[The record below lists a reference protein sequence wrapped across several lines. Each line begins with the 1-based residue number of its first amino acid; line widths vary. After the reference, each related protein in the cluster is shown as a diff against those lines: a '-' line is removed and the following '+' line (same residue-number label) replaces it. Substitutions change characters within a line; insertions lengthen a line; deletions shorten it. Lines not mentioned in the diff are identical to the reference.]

1 MQKTAT
7 LHLKYIYSKFYV
19 KPARF
24 LITLDTL
31 DLKETRGMEVWH
43 VQTRPSTNI
52 HLSFRYVGINT
63 KPLEDPHYA
72 WGPSQWNEMYNI
84 ICFNMVK
91 VSKFQNKFMKS
102 YLGRNDDFISSFWN
116 LLIFSRQW
124 RKKWRYC
131 RLGHL
136 NSRLPTC
143 LGCFVFCSENSPII
157 DFTKI
162 LHNIKGT

>member
-1 MQKTAT
+1 M
-7 LHLKYIYSKFYV
+7 LHKIYIYSKFYV

-72 WGPSQWNEMYNI
+72 
-84 ICFNMVK
+84 
-91 VSKFQNKFMKS
+91 
-102 YLGRNDDFISSFWN
+102 
-116 LLIFSRQW
+116 
-124 RKKWRYC
+124 
-131 RLGHL
+131 
-136 NSRLPTC
+136 
-143 LGCFVFCSENSPII
+143 
-157 DFTKI
+157 
-162 LHNIKGT
+162 

>member
-1 MQKTAT
+1 MPWSVWFIKVLKTECCNFPSNY
-7 LHLKYIYSKFYV
+7 LSNCKKHQRYIKYIPKFYV

-24 LITLDTL
+24 LITLGTL

-72 WGPSQWNEMYNI
+72 WGPSQCSGMKCI
-84 ICFNMVK
+84 IWFKMVK

-102 YLGRNDDFISSFWN
+102 YLGRNSREKRWLHKFI
-116 LLIFSRQW
+116 L
-124 RKKWRYC
+124 K
-131 RLGHL
+131 
-136 NSRLPTC
+136 
-143 LGCFVFCSENSPII
+143 
-157 DFTKI
+157 FTD
-162 LHNIKGT
+162 L